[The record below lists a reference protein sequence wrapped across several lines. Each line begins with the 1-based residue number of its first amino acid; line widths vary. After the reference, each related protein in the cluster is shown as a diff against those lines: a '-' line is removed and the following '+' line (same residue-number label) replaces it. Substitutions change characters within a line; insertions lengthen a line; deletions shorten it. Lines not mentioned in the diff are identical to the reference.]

1 LNPLTPDP
9 DSGIKPGPA
18 PTVSVIIPCYNGAA
32 FLRETVDSALRQ
44 TIPPLDV
51 IVVDDGSTD
60 DSAAIAES
68 YGPLVRVIRQRNQG
82 ESVARNVGIAAARG
96 DYLMFLDA
104 DDLLAPDALQKLA
117 IAIRDVPQGVALMGF
132 ATFESDPSIPLTVST
147 PTWSGFFPGIIQT
160 NPGFPHCWLT
170 SKAMVLRAGG
180 FTTTMQNSED
190 WEFCAKLALAGGVL
204 IPLNY
209 VGAYYRRHAK
219 SQSSVMSKVNRARG
233 HVEVMLTLGR
243 GILAQKALL
252 EQYGDQIFWG
262 ARTILQIGRSAGL
275 SWTELR
281 PLRRIIRDLILLGPD
296 SIRETRSAKLIRW
309 IGTPLAETVRNW
321 MVSDRRKVPKSRQLG
336 VQTKEELNVHSAS

>member
-1 LNPLTPDP
+1 MISPNTAI
-9 DSGIKPGPA
+9 SI
-18 PTVSVIIPCYNGAA
+18 VIPCYNGAA
-32 FLRETVDSALRQ
+32 FLRETLQSALSQ
-44 TIPPLDV
+44 TQPPLEV

-68 YGPLVRVIRQRNQG
+68 FGPLVRVIRQRNQG

-117 IAIRDVPQGVALMGF
+117 IAIRDIPQGVALMGF

-147 PTWSGFFPGIIQT
+147 PTWSSFFPGIIQT
-160 NPGFPHCWLT
+160 NPAFPHCWLT
-170 SKAMVLRAGG
+170 SKAMVLRVGG
-180 FTTTMQNSED
+180 FTSTLQNSED

-204 IPLNY
+204 VPLNY

-233 HVEVMLTLGR
+233 HVQVMLTLGR

-252 EQYGDQIFWG
+252 EQYGDQMFWG
-262 ARTILQIGRSAGL
+262 ARTILQMGRSAGL
-275 SWTELR
+275 SWTELQ
-281 PLRRIIRDLILLGPD
+281 PLRRIIRDLILMGPD
-296 SIRETRSAKLIRW
+296 SIRETRSAKMIRW
-309 IGTPLAETVRNW
+309 LGTPLTETVRNW
-321 MVSDRRKVPKSRQLG
+321 MVSDRQGVPKRERLS
-336 VQTKEELNVHSAS
+336 V